1 MSHLVISV
9 EPSRLEE
16 STADLLPN
24 FQGETEFLRRTAAF
38 LREVLDHDPS
48 SAVQEAWSRH
58 MMEPPEWNG
67 VLPGTELLSLVT
79 EVLEIRTAQVIAE
92 LQRREDAALD
102 ARRASL
108 LAS

>member
-24 FQGETEFLRRTAAF
+24 FQGETEFLRRSAAF
-38 LREVLDHDPS
+38 LRAVVDADPS
-48 SAVQEAWSRH
+48 SGLEEAWSEH
-58 MMEPPEWNG
+58 MMEPTEWNG

-79 EVLEIRTAQVIAE
+79 EVLEMRTAQVIAE
-92 LQRREDAALD
+92 LQRREEAALD
-102 ARRASL
+102 ARRATSS
-108 LAS
+108 AG